1 MAPDLTYFFTGEVKE
16 GPDPK
21 DATKKVM
28 KYKTFVDQINEQ
40 KDDKNKVSFDF
51 SAQSAIFNLSY
62 QEENSDEELIK
73 LTAEL
78 TSLLGFGLNDLLNV
92 ASSTPYAF
100 LENPNISIPYANNTY
115 SEFVPPDMITI
126 KPLKEKFQ
134 NLNKKGTN

>member
-1 MAPDLTYFFTGEVKE
+1 MVL
-16 GPDPK
+16 
-21 DATKKVM
+21 
-28 KYKTFVDQINEQ
+28 
-40 KDDKNKVSFDF
+40 
-51 SAQSAIFNLSY
+51 QSAIFNLSY